1 MQLTVHG
8 FENGAPIP
16 PQYAFCAPASQGI
29 VSLAKN
35 RNPALSWSDV
45 PEATQSFALIFHDRD
60 VPSKPDDVNQED
72 RLVPADLPRVDF
84 FHWVLID
91 MPASLRAIAEAVDA
105 DGVAARGKAPGKTE
119 LGVRGIN
126 DYTNW
131 FKGDENMEGIY
142 AGYDGPCPP
151 WNDAI
156 VHNYFFT
163 LYALDIESLSLS
175 GNFTGQDARQAM
187 QGHILAEATWH
198 GTYTVTPS
206 LLKK

>member
-1 MQLTVHG
+1 MKLTVHG
-8 FENGAPIP
+8 FENGAAIP
-16 PQYAFCAPASQGI
+16 PKFAFCAPASEGF

-35 RNPALSWSDV
+35 RNPELSWSDV
-45 PEATQSFALIFHDRD
+45 PEGTESFALIFHDRD

-84 FHWVLID
+84 FHWVLVDI
-91 MPASLRAIAEAVDA
+91 PASIRSISEAADS
-105 DGVAARGKAPGKTE
+105 DGVTGRGKAPGKTE

-151 WNDAI
+151 WNDSI
-156 VHNYFFT
+156 VHHYFFT
-163 LYALDIESLSLS
+163 LFALDTQSLNLS
-175 GNFTGQDARQAM
+175 GNFTGQDAREAM
-187 QGHILAEATWH
+187 KEHILTQASWQ
-198 GTYTVTPS
+198 GTYTLTPS
-206 LLKK
+206 LLNK